1 LTINSTL
8 FTLKAVNQ
16 ASTGRFVMTFGQRL
30 RELRKAKGL
39 TQRDLADR
47 VGLSFTYLS
56 KIENGAM
63 QPPRGKTITDLAN
76 ALDADPD
83 ELFGLAK
90 KVPSQFLEH
99 INPEVIKLIRALRDG
114 EEQPVSALMRL
125 YQRVAELE
133 VDLKH
138 ARSEQREKERME
150 FFHALI
156 VNSQDAILVLN
167 KEMELLY
174 ESPSAA
180 RMLGIEE
187 GPLVGRDPL
196 GIVHPDDVSRVANM
210 LQQLAQS
217 PGEIIRL
224 IGRTLG
230 KAGKGRVIEATAH
243 SMVHIPEVNGIVV
256 NLRDI
261 TEREQEMEKAFGSNR
276 TAIKHK
282 DYKLT
287 ASEGQVLIFMAEGL
301 SNPKIAEKLVLS
313 PATVRFHVSNI
324 LHKLGVAT
332 RTEAV
337 ALAMRQHLIEL

>member
-1 LTINSTL
+1 
-8 FTLKAVNQ
+8 
-16 ASTGRFVMTFGQRL
+16 MTFGQRL

-39 TQRDLADR
+39 TQRELADR

-63 QPPRGKTITDLAN
+63 QPPRGKSITALAN
-76 ALDADPD
+76 ALDTDPD

-99 INPEVIKLIRALRDG
+99 INPEVIKLIRALRGG
-114 EEQPVSALMRL
+114 EEQPVSGLMRL
-125 YQRVAELE
+125 YQRTGELE
-133 VDLKH
+133 SELRLARAEQGDRVRLK
-138 ARSEQREKERME
+138 
-150 FFHALI
+150 FFHSLI

-180 RMLGIEE
+180 RLFGFEV

-196 GIVHPDDVSRVANM
+196 GIVHPDDLSRVANM

-217 PGEIIRL
+217 PGEIMRL

-230 KAGKGRVIEATAH
+230 KDGKSRVIEAVAH
-243 SMVHIPEVNGIVV
+243 SMVHIPEVKGIVV

-261 TEREQEMEKAFGSNR
+261 TEREQEFQEAFGRDR
-276 TAIKHK
+276 TTLKHK
-282 DYKLT
+282 EYKLT

-313 PATVRFHVSNI
+313 PSTVRFHVSNI
-324 LHKLGVAT
+324 LRKLGVAT

-337 ALAMRQHLIEL
+337 ALAMRQHLVDN

>member
-1 LTINSTL
+1 L
-8 FTLKAVNQ
+8 
-16 ASTGRFVMTFGQRL
+16 TFGQRL

-39 TQRDLADR
+39 TQRELADR

-63 QPPRGKTITDLAN
+63 PPPRGKTITDLAN
-76 ALDADPD
+76 ALDADAD
-83 ELFGLAK
+83 EMFGLAK

-114 EEQPVSALMRL
+114 KEQPVSGLMRL

-133 VDLKH
+133 SELMR
-138 ARSEQREKERME
+138 ARKEQGAKERME

-180 RMLGIEE
+180 RLFGFE
-187 GPLVGRDPL
+187 GGSLVGRDPL
-196 GIVHPDDVSRVANM
+196 GIVHPDDLSRVANM

-224 IGRTLG
+224 IGRTLA
-230 KAGKGRVIEATAH
+230 KDGKGRVIEATAH

-261 TEREQEMEKAFGSNR
+261 TEREQELQEAFGSDR
-276 TAIKHK
+276 TTLKHK

-324 LHKLGVAT
+324 LRKLGVAT

-337 ALAMRQHLIEL
+337 ALAIRQHLVDK

>member
-1 LTINSTL
+1 
-8 FTLKAVNQ
+8 V
-16 ASTGRFVMTFGQRL
+16 TFGQRL
-30 RELRKAKGL
+30 REIRKAKGM
-39 TQRDLADR
+39 TQRQLANKVDI
-47 VGLSFTYLS
+47 SFTYLS
-56 KIENGAM
+56 KIETEAM
-63 QPPRGKTITDLAN
+63 QPPRGKTIMALAD
-76 ALDADPD
+76 ALDTDAD

-99 INPEVIKLIRALRDG
+99 INPQVIKLIRALRDG
-114 EEQPVSALMRL
+114 NEQPVSGLMRL

-133 VDLKH
+133 VELKH
-138 ARSEQREKERME
+138 ARSEQGEKERME
-150 FFHALI
+150 FFHTLV

-180 RMLGIEE
+180 RLLGVEG

-196 GIVHPDDVSRVANM
+196 GMVHPDDLSRVANM

-217 PGEIIRL
+217 PGETIRL

-230 KAGKGRVIEATAH
+230 KDGKGGRVIEATAY
-243 SMVHIPEVNGIVV
+243 SMVHIPEVKGVVV

-261 TEREQEMEKAFGSNR
+261 TEREQEMEKAFGRDR
-276 TAIKHK
+276 TALKHK

-324 LHKLGVAT
+324 LRKLGVAT

-337 ALAMRQHLIEL
+337 ALAMRQHLVEL

>member
-1 LTINSTL
+1 
-8 FTLKAVNQ
+8 
-16 ASTGRFVMTFGQRL
+16 MTFGQRM

-39 TQRDLADR
+39 SQRELAGR
-47 VGLSFTYLS
+47 IGLSFTYLS

-63 QPPRGKTITDLAN
+63 NPPSGTTITALAG
-76 ALDADPD
+76 ALGADPD

-99 INPEVIKLIRALRDG
+99 INPEVIKMIRGLRG
-114 EEQPVSALMRL
+114 GAEKPAYALMKL
-125 YQRVAELE
+125 YQRVGELE
-133 VDLKH
+133 SELRH
-138 ARSEQREKERME
+138 AHSEQTDKEQMK

-156 VNSQDAILVLN
+156 DNSQDAILVLN
-167 KEMELLY
+167 KNMELLY
-174 ESPSAA
+174 ESPSASH
-180 RMLGIEE
+180 MFGFE
-187 GPLVGRDPL
+187 GESLIGRDPL
-196 GIVHPDDVSRVANM
+196 GIVHPDDLSRVANM

-217 PGEIIRL
+217 PGETMRL

-230 KAGKGRVIEATAH
+230 KEGREGRVIEATAY
-243 SMVHIPEVNGIVV
+243 SMVHIPEVNGVVV

-261 TEREQEMEKAFGSNR
+261 TEREQEVEKAFGMDR
-276 TAIKHK
+276 TALKRK

-301 SNPKIAEKLVLS
+301 SNTKIAEKLVLS

-324 LHKLGVAT
+324 LRKLSVAS

-337 ALAMRQHLIEL
+337 ALAMREHLVDK

>member
-1 LTINSTL
+1 
-8 FTLKAVNQ
+8 
-16 ASTGRFVMTFGQRL
+16 MTFGQRL
-30 RELRKAKGL
+30 RELRKAKEL

-63 QPPRGKTITDLAN
+63 PPPRGKTITDLAN
-76 ALDADPD
+76 ALETDAD

-99 INPEVIKLIRALRDG
+99 INPDVIKLIRALRDG
-114 EEQPVSALMRL
+114 NEQPVSALIRL

-133 VDLKH
+133 VELTR
-138 ARSEQREKERME
+138 ARKERGEKERME

-156 VNSQDAILVLN
+156 ANSQDAILVLN

-180 RMLGIEE
+180 RLLGVEG

-217 PGEIIRL
+217 PGEIMRL

-230 KAGKGRVIEATAH
+230 KEGKWGRVIEATAY
-243 SMVHIPEVNGIVV
+243 SMVHIPEVKGVVV

-261 TEREQEMEKAFGSNR
+261 TEREQELEKAFGRDR
-276 TAIKHK
+276 TALKHK

-324 LHKLGVAT
+324 LRKLGVAT

-337 ALAMRQHLIEL
+337 ALAMRQHLVEL

>member
-1 LTINSTL
+1 
-8 FTLKAVNQ
+8 
-16 ASTGRFVMTFGQRL
+16 MTFGQRL

-39 TQRDLADR
+39 TQRELADR

-56 KIENGAM
+56 KIENEAM
-63 QPPRGKTITDLAN
+63 PPPRVKTITALAK
-76 ALDADPD
+76 ALDTDAD

-90 KVPSQFLEH
+90 KVPSQFIDH
-99 INPEVIKLIRALRDG
+99 INPAVIKLIRALRDG
-114 EEQPVSALMRL
+114 NEQPVSALIRL

-133 VDLKH
+133 VEL
-138 ARSEQREKERME
+138 ARARKEQGEKERME

-156 VNSQDAILVLN
+156 ANSQDAILVLN

-174 ESPSAA
+174 ESPSAGQ
-180 RMLGIEE
+180 LFGFE
-187 GPLVGRDPL
+187 GASLVGRDPL
-196 GIVHPDDVSRVANM
+196 GIVHPDDLSRVANM

-230 KAGKGRVIEATAH
+230 KEGKGGRVIEATAY
-243 SMVHIPEVNGIVV
+243 SMVHIPEVKGVVV

-261 TEREQEMEKAFGSNR
+261 TEREQQLKDAFGMDR
-276 TAIKHK
+276 TALKIK

-287 ASEGQVLIFMAEGL
+287 ASERQVLIFMAEGL
-301 SNPKIAEKLVLS
+301 SNPMIAEKLVLS

-324 LHKLGVAT
+324 LRKLGVAS

-337 ALAMRQHLIEL
+337 ALAMREHLIEK

>member
-1 LTINSTL
+1 
-8 FTLKAVNQ
+8 
-16 ASTGRFVMTFGQRL
+16 MTFGQRL

-39 TQRDLADR
+39 TQRELADR
-47 VGLSFTYLS
+47 VGISFTYLS

-76 ALDADPD
+76 ALDTDAD

-90 KVPSQFLEH
+90 KVPAQFLEH
-99 INPEVIKLIRALRDG
+99 INPEVIKLIRALQDRN
-114 EEQPVSALMRL
+114 EQPVSALMRL

-133 VDLKH
+133 VEL
-138 ARSEQREKERME
+138 ARARKERGEKERME
-150 FFHALI
+150 FFRALI
-156 VNSQDAILVLN
+156 ANSQDAILVLN

-180 RMLGIEE
+180 RMLGIEA

-196 GIVHPDDVSRVANM
+196 GIVHPDDVSRVANV

-230 KAGKGRVIEATAH
+230 KEGKGGRVIEATAH
-243 SMVHIPEVNGIVV
+243 SMVHIPEVKGIVV

-261 TEREQEMEKAFGSNR
+261 TEREQELEKAFGTNR
-276 TAIKHK
+276 TTLKQR

-287 ASEGQVLIFMAEGL
+287 ASEMPVLTLMAKGL
-301 SNPKIAEKLVLS
+301 SNPQIAEKLVIS
-313 PATVRFHVSNI
+313 PSTVRFHVSNI
-324 LHKLGVAT
+324 LHKLGAST
-332 RTEAV
+332 RTEAA
-337 ALAMRQHLIEL
+337 ALAMREHLVKQ

>member
-1 LTINSTL
+1 
-8 FTLKAVNQ
+8 
-16 ASTGRFVMTFGQRL
+16 MTFGQRL

-39 TQRDLADR
+39 TQRELAEK
-47 VGLSFTYLS
+47 VSVSFTYLS

-63 QPPRGKTITDLAN
+63 PPPRGKTIIALAN
-76 ALDADPD
+76 ALDADAD

-114 EEQPVSALMRL
+114 EEQPVSGLMRL
-125 YQRVAELE
+125 YQRTGELE
-133 VDLKH
+133 SELMR
-138 ARSEQREKERME
+138 ARKELGTKERME
-150 FFHALI
+150 FFRSLV

-167 KEMELLY
+167 KDLELLY

-180 RMLGIEE
+180 RLFGFEE
-187 GPLVGRDPL
+187 GSIVGKDPL
-196 GIVHPDDVSRVANM
+196 SIVHPDDLSRVANM
-210 LQQLAQS
+210 LQYLAQR
-217 PGEIIRL
+217 PGETICL
-224 IGRTLG
+224 IGRTIVKDG
-230 KAGKGRVIEATAH
+230 KSRVIEATAH
-243 SMVHIPEVNGIVV
+243 SMVHIPEVKGIVV

-261 TEREQEMEKAFGSNR
+261 TEREQELQEAFGSDR
-276 TAIKHK
+276 TTLKHK

-324 LHKLGVAT
+324 LRKLGVAT

-337 ALAMRQHLIEL
+337 ALAIRQHLVDK

>member
-1 LTINSTL
+1 
-8 FTLKAVNQ
+8 
-16 ASTGRFVMTFGQRL
+16 MTFGQRL

-39 TQRDLADR
+39 TQRELADR

-63 QPPRGKTITDLAN
+63 QPPRGKAITDLAN

-99 INPEVIKLIRALRDG
+99 INPEVIKLIRALQDRN
-114 EEQPVSALMRL
+114 EQPISALMRL

-133 VDLKH
+133 VELTR
-138 ARSEQREKERME
+138 ARQEQGEKERME
-150 FFHALI
+150 FFRALI
-156 VNSQDAILVLN
+156 ANSQDAILVLN

-180 RMLGIEE
+180 RMLGIEA

-196 GIVHPDDVSRVANM
+196 GIVHPDDVSRVANV

-230 KAGKGRVIEATAH
+230 KEGKGGRVIEATAH
-243 SMVHIPEVNGIVV
+243 SMVHIPEVKGIVV

-261 TEREQEMEKAFGSNR
+261 TEREQELEKAFGTNR
-276 TAIKHK
+276 TTLKQR

-287 ASEGQVLIFMAEGL
+287 ASEMPVLTLMAKGL
-301 SNPKIAEKLVLS
+301 SNPQIAEKLVIS
-313 PATVRFHVSNI
+313 PSTVRFHVSNI
-324 LHKLGVAT
+324 LHKLGAST
-332 RTEAV
+332 RTEAA
-337 ALAMRQHLIEL
+337 ALAMREHLVKQ

>member
-1 LTINSTL
+1 
-8 FTLKAVNQ
+8 
-16 ASTGRFVMTFGQRL
+16 MTFGQRL

-39 TQRDLADR
+39 TQRELADI
-47 VGLSFTYLS
+47 VGLNFTYLS

-63 QPPRGKTITDLAN
+63 QPPRGKTIAALAN
-76 ALDADPD
+76 ALDMDAD

-99 INPEVIKLIRALRDG
+99 INPEVIKLIRSLRGG
-114 EEQPVSALMRL
+114 EETPLHGMLKL
-125 YQRVAELE
+125 YQRTGELE
-133 VDLKH
+133 SELRLARAEQGGRERLK
-138 ARSEQREKERME
+138 
-150 FFHALI
+150 FFHSLI

-180 RMLGIEE
+180 RLFGFE
-187 GPLVGRDPL
+187 GESLVGRDPL
-196 GIVHPDDVSRVANM
+196 GIVHPDDLSRVANM

-230 KAGKGRVIEATAH
+230 KDGKGRVIEATAH

-261 TEREQEMEKAFGSNR
+261 TEREQQLKDAFGMDR
-276 TAIKHK
+276 TTLKHK

-324 LHKLGVAT
+324 LRKLGVST

-337 ALAMRQHLIEL
+337 ALAMRQHLVEL

>member
-1 LTINSTL
+1 
-8 FTLKAVNQ
+8 
-16 ASTGRFVMTFGQRL
+16 MTFGQRL
-30 RELRKAKGL
+30 RELRKSKGI
-39 TQRDLADR
+39 TQRALADK
-47 VGLSFTYLS
+47 VGISFTYLS
-56 KIENGAM
+56 KIETGAM
-63 QPPRGKTITDLAN
+63 QPPRGKTIIALAN
-76 ALDADPD
+76 ELDTDSD

-99 INPEVIKLIRALRDG
+99 INPEVIKLIRSLRDG
-114 EEQPVSALMRL
+114 AEQPVYGMVRL

-133 VDLKH
+133 VELTH
-138 ARSEQREKERME
+138 ARQERGEKERME

-196 GIVHPDDVSRVANM
+196 GIVHPDDVSRVANV

-230 KAGKGRVIEATAH
+230 KEGKGGRVIEATAH
-243 SMVHIPEVNGIVV
+243 SMVHIPEVKGIVV

-261 TEREQEMEKAFGSNR
+261 TEREQELEKAFGTNR
-276 TAIKHK
+276 TALKQR

-287 ASEGQVLIFMAEGL
+287 ASEMPVLTLMAKGL
-301 SNPKIAEKLVLS
+301 SNPQIAEKLVIS
-313 PATVRFHVSNI
+313 PSTVRFHVSNI
-324 LHKLGVAT
+324 LHKLGAST

-337 ALAMRQHLIEL
+337 ALAMREHLVKQEKPRDL